1 MRLMTIALNLVLAAA
16 GAASAQDRVKYRER
30 GARGGDETATGWIKV
45 RRKGSDKVYRFKV
58 KNGVAI
64 VKLPAFNKPGTKK
77 LVVRYLGSDAV
88 KRDKMVVKLKIR
100 R

>member
-1 MRLMTIALNLVLAAA
+1 MEPKLKAVNAKGQVGEKVRFK
-16 GAASAQDRVKYRER
+16 VKVK
-30 GARGGDETATGWIKV
+30 AGDETASGWITV

-64 VKLPAFNKPGTKK
+64 VKLPAFNQAGTKK
-77 LVVRYLGSDAV
+77 LVVRYLGDDSV